1 MLDADRLYSLN
12 ERRREIGELLSERD
26 ELSGTTADELHRE
39 LADIEHQIDLIDPRG
54 WHLLDAGYQV
64 SPQGFDQCTN

>member
-12 ERRREIGELLSERD
+12 ERRREIGELLSHRD

-39 LADIEHQIDLIDPRG
+39 LASIEHQIDLIDPRG
-54 WHLLDAGYQV
+54 WHTPGQASV
-64 SPQGFDQCTN
+64 SPRRI